1 MLTDDT
7 IGEEIA
13 TVERLRGLRDQV
25 TTEMGGP
32 EAMGAIRAAGRRTAR
47 EHIAELVDTG
57 SFGEIGTFATFTDKV
72 TAEHPG
78 NYGGGIIGGHATL
91 DGRPVTVAV
100 DDDSVVQQ
108 AARSTGKA
116 ARLYQMARQ
125 RRNPYI
131 EIAQG
136 DTVPDLGPRPGK
148 TGTDSART
156 FGAEPAFP
164 GLLERGRPSRWSRR
178 SSATRSAP
186 RRLPRDSAT
195 SWSGWRVPACR

>member
-1 MLTDDT
+1 MADNSPDETNPPYRS
-7 IGEEIA
+7 G
-13 TVERLRGLRDQV
+13 
-25 TTEMGGP
+25 
-32 EAMGAIRAAGRRTAR
+32 IRA
-47 EHIAELVDTG
+47 G
-57 SFGEIGTFATFTDKV
+57 SVRD
-72 TAEHPG
+72 
-78 NYGGGIIGGHATL
+78 GIVRSFILESVEVNGVEA
-91 DGRPVTVAV
+91 VAV